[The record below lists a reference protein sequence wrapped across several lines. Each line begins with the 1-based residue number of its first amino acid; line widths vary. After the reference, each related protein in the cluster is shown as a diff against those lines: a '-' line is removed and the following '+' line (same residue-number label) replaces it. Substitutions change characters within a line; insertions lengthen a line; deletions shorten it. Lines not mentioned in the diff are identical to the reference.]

1 MEMSKRDNVIAFI
14 AIVAL
19 FSLLIGGIQI
29 YRHVQERVRV
39 ARMERMNRS
48 IERILTVVESEG
60 IHAIGDIASMIDE
73 DVSLREAEKTRL
85 KERFFWATFR
95 LGSSGGHFRTEE
107 GPTYDSRV
115 FIHLTAIEQRLGI
128 PPAQVLR
135 YLLVEFE
142 EENSYPDERWQIID
156 FVWDEYRG
164 VQGSFT
170 YDLTTF
176 YQENIE
182 NISAEFP
189 DETLTLSTGM
199 RALPL
204 PVLERLIQMEHEARG
219 GVE

>member
-128 PPAQVLR
+128 PPAQALR

-142 EENSYPDERWQIID
+142 EENGYPDERWQIMD
-156 FVWDEYRG
+156 FVIDEGREG
-164 VQGSFT
+164 TFL
-170 YDLTTF
+170 YDVSTF
-176 YQENIE
+176 YQANFDSIQAQLPEIDLCPE
-182 NISAEFP
+182 DYSR
-189 DETLTLSTGM
+189 M
-199 RALPL
+199 RTLPL
-204 PVLERLIQMEHEARG
+204 PVVEEAIRQFLRA
-219 GVE
+219 E